1 MKKVYLAIIKNR
13 YLKVGLSLVVIG
25 AILAVYLNN
34 EGVRCLSD
42 LNRSG
47 NMSSDN
53 TQLERLKGN
62 CFFITNSYVYSLFGL
77 IIGSLIII
85 VWYSKY
91 RNVWRTKFDK

>member
-1 MKKVYLAIIKNR
+1 MKKVYLAIIKNG
-13 YLKVGLSLVVIG
+13 YLKVGLSLVVTG

-34 EGVRCLSD
+34 EGVKCLSD

-47 NMSSDN
+47 NTSSDN
-53 TQLERLKGN
+53 TQRLKGI

>member
-34 EGVRCLSD
+34 EGVKCLSD

-53 TQLERLKGN
+53 TQRLKGN
-62 CFFITNSYVYSLFGL
+62 CFFITNSYVRIPTFIRYL
-77 IIGSLIII
+77 
-85 VWYSKY
+85 
-91 RNVWRTKFDK
+91 D